1 MCIFLLITVLLQE
14 EGVAFLRVQ
23 EIFDTMLEEDYSEL
37 SGHLATDADIAEN
50 IEFERAIVKIAR
62 GLILTEEH
70 GESVWGLL
78 LPAASDATSAVVNAT
93 SITGSNKCDELSYA
107 QKVQERIKRKKIC
120 KNAIVIQ

>member
-70 GESVWGLL
+70 GESV
-78 LPAASDATSAVVNAT
+78 
-93 SITGSNKCDELSYA
+93 
-107 QKVQERIKRKKIC
+107 
-120 KNAIVIQ
+120 